1 MSPNVRVFNVLAR
14 LNLDS
19 ESDSILEAV
28 LGENKNPLERVKD
41 LLDIYGRCKLRE
53 GYWVSIFE
61 ALLTAQH
68 AHARA
73 IASSLCEELN
83 LRRFTETIAIY
94 PLVICGILNAGNRL
108 DPLSSSGPG
117 NRDWFCPSIIGRM
130 FRHYAEGAT
139 TMHPTCSED
148 VKRQLS
154 EAFLEYI
161 RGVVGILD
169 VECCRVGAG
178 VNESGYFNFTSI
190 LPREF
195 DLNYWPF
202 DDTATRIQEWS
213 ATVPEDCCIF
223 DFHLTPTTI
232 GA

>member
-83 LRRFTETIAIY
+83 LRRLTETIAIY

-130 FRHYAEGAT
+130 VRHCAEGAT

-161 RGVVGILD
+161 RGTDRRALSVL
-169 VECCRVGAG
+169 
-178 VNESGYFNFTSI
+178 
-190 LPREF
+190 RE
-195 DLNYWPF
+195 LNGRNVPDSVKKVF
-202 DDTATRIQEWS
+202 LELSHRLFGELSPSEQLAALSTAYTKKTADE
-213 ATVPEDCCIF
+213 
-223 DFHLTPTTI
+223 
-232 GA
+232 